1 MATKVVDLIYWRDVG
16 KTGLVFT
23 GLVIGLASLFQLS
36 AITVLSYLCMAI
48 MCLTFPLRLYYK
60 LLELIRKNPEG
71 VHPFQSYIGDDSSL
85 TDEETV
91 LVVEEVVLMI
101 AFAITEIK
109 RLLFIGSIMDS
120 IKFVLLLCVLVYVGI
135 TTNGLTLVIVGV
147 ICVFSLPLF
156 YKQMQGRM
164 KRIGNVVNGL
174 LRKIKS
180 LFKRL
185 CSTLRSS
192 TAAKPA
198 PTTTLTPVPALAPKH
213 KQKSK

>member
-1 MATKVVDLIYWRDVG
+1 MATKVVDLVYWRDVG

-23 GLVIGLASLFQLS
+23 GLVIGLVSLFQIS
-36 AITVLSYLCMAI
+36 AITVLSNLCLGI

-60 LLELIRKNPEG
+60 LLEMIRKNPEG
-71 VHPFQSYIGDDSSL
+71 VHPFQSYIGDDKSL

-109 RLLFIGSIMDS
+109 RLLFIGSIKDS
-120 IKFVLLLCVLVYVGI
+120 IKFLLLLYVLSYVGI
-135 TTNGLTLVIVGV
+135 TTNGLTLVIAGV

-156 YKQMQGRM
+156 YKRMQGRI
-164 KRIGNVVNGL
+164 KRIGKVYNGL
-174 LRKIKS
+174 VRKMKN

-185 CSTLRSS
+185 YSQLRRPSPG
-192 TAAKPA
+192 APPA
-198 PTTTLTPVPALAPKH
+198 PTSTLKH

>member
-101 AFAITEIK
+101 AFAVTEIK

-120 IKFVLLLCVLVYVGI
+120 IK
-135 TTNGLTLVIVGV
+135 
-147 ICVFSLPLF
+147 
-156 YKQMQGRM
+156 GRM
-164 KRIGNVVNGL
+164 KRIGKVVNGL

>member
-1 MATKVVDLIYWRDVG
+1 MAIKVMDLIYWRDVG
-16 KTGLVFT
+16 KTGLVVT

-36 AITVLSYLCMAI
+36 SVTMLSYLCISI

-60 LLELIRKNPEG
+60 LLELIRKIPEG

-91 LVVEEVVLMI
+91 LVVEEVVLMM

-109 RLLFIGSIMDS
+109 RLLFIDSIMDS
-120 IKFVLLLCVLVYVGI
+120 IKFVVLLYVLTYMGI

-164 KRIGNVVNGL
+164 KRISKAVRGL
-174 LRKIKS
+174 LTKIKN
-180 LFKRL
+180 LFKML
-185 CSTLRSS
+185 YSKLRPS
-192 TAAKPA
+192 PA
-198 PTTTLTPVPALAPKH
+198 TTSATTPTPTPAPKH
-213 KQKSK
+213 KLKSK